1 MEPDDDDHQQQTQD
15 EGDGVVIEEE
25 EEGQPNDLNADENEE
40 DQQLHHD
47 VAMNDVYEET
57 FDPDDEGNM
66 LDDSDIAANLL
77 VSTSSHIY

>member
-1 MEPDDDDHQQQTQD
+1 MEPDDDDHQQQQQQQPD
-15 EGDGVVIEEE
+15 DREDDDV
-25 EEGQPNDLNADENEE
+25 GQNDDLNADGDDE

-57 FDPDDEGNM
+57 FDPDEVNM
-66 LDDSDIAANLL
+66 TDDSDIAANLL